1 MNVNASLTQLRY
13 SYVLQKVA
21 STFRWYVKVIIIFH
35 VTTVSLKVTSRV
47 QTEYSMEIEKLS
59 KGRER
64 IGLLR
69 GRIKAFIDEERNSLK
84 EERDEARKIGAEERE
99 EENRLLIEAQKYKL
113 KSEELEVTEIQL
125 KLVQKEQ
132 EIKEK
137 E

>member
-1 MNVNASLTQLRY
+1 
-13 SYVLQKVA
+13 
-21 STFRWYVKVIIIFH
+21 
-35 VTTVSLKVTSRV
+35 
-47 QTEYSMEIEKLS
+47 MEIEKLS